1 MFLTSI
7 MSIGGVK
14 RHPRLVRNG
23 EVEFK
28 LRMLLLA
35 LLLPKAQSVLS
46 SRSRSCRLEA
56 ARI

>member
-1 MFLTSI
+1 
-7 MSIGGVK
+7 
-14 RHPRLVRNG
+14 
-23 EVEFK
+23 VEFK

-56 ARI
+56 AKI